1 MKRPALTLALLWLMP
16 GAAGAQLQEIR
27 QTIFGM
33 D

>member
-1 MKRPALTLALLWLMP
+1 MKRAAFLAALF
-16 GAAGAQLQEIR
+16 AATAVHAEYLEIR